1 MTSIA
6 FAAIGTGV
14 LQFPRDQVADLY
26 FDEVVSYDQ
35 KNPKTSL
42 RDVRFV
48 LFHKDAPTI
57 QAFKTAELTRQA
69 IGPSSAEA
77 SAASKPRKG
86 REVTALSAS
95 SLTFSPM
102 NERRPDQL
110 DVGPLCFQVQAGDIT
125 KETTEAIAVISN
137 CDLNIAS
144 SGTGAAILRAGGDS
158 ITKECSRH
166 GRQTQG
172 SVVVTKAGKLK
183 ARYLYHIIPADQT
196 PDGMKQSVLQ
206 CLQEAENN
214 SISSISFPAIG
225 TGNIGMSAKA
235 CAHAVLSAIQEL
247 SKQKLTSLQLI
258 KMTVFQES
266 MLKDIRSAM
275 EEASG
280 VKPSQEPAKWR
291 WLKTVAN
298 AFGFGSSEDDTT
310 LTVRPQELD
319 NRDIYLE
326 VVAGCKED
334 VQEALKAINELMKEK
349 CKQKVIDNEEISN
362 LTPGHLRKLHTL
374 ELRYSVQLTV
384 EKEVERIVIDGQYE
398 DVLQVFGEILELLHE
413 VEKDKHE
420 RNHAEMLSKDIQW
433 KYEEDGTFEDYD
445 GNLNAQIELAFQKNK
460 SKIEIQMDEE
470 NYTVKFDT
478 MTMEDEEGIAT
489 SVKRID
495 LRKGTMTACA
505 LSVSLNNASI
515 AFCQSS

>member
-86 REVTALSAS
+86 REVTSLPAS

-137 CDLNIAS
+137 CDLDTAA

-166 GRQTQG
+166 GRQTPG

-183 ARYLYHIIPADQT
+183 ATYLYHIIPADQT

-214 SISSISFPAIG
+214 SISSIAFPAIG
-225 TGNIGMSAKA
+225 TGNIGISAKA

-247 SKQKLTSLQLI
+247 SKQKPTSLQLI

-291 WLKTVAN
+291 QALKTMAT
-298 AFGFGSSEDDTT
+298 AFGLGSSDDDTT
-310 LTVRPQELD
+310 LTGRPQELD
-319 NRDIYLE
+319 NREIHLE
-326 VVAGCKED
+326 VVGGCKKD
-334 VQEALKAINELMKEK
+334 VQEASKAINELMKEK

-433 KYEEDGTFEDYD
+433 KYEEDGTFEDYEGD
-445 GNLNAQIELAFQKNK
+445 LNAQIELAFQKNK
-460 SKIEIQMDEE
+460 SRIVIQMDEI
-470 NYTVKFDT
+470 NYTVNFDA
-478 MTMEDEEGIAT
+478 MKMKDEGGNST
-489 SVKRID
+489 DVKRID
-495 LRKGTMTACA
+495 LRKGTMTTR
-505 LSVSLNNASI
+505 
-515 AFCQSS
+515 

>member
-1 MTSIA
+1 MA

-57 QAFKTAELTRQA
+57 QAFKTVESTRQA

-77 SAASKPRKG
+77 SAATKPRKG
-86 REVTALSAS
+86 GVATSLPAS

-110 DVGPLCFQVQAGDIT
+110 ETTVGPLCFQVQAGDIT

-137 CDLNIAS
+137 CDLDIAA

-166 GRQTQG
+166 GRQTPG

-225 TGNIGMSAKA
+225 TGNIGISAKA

-247 SKQKLTSLQLI
+247 SKQKPTSLQLI

-291 WLKTVAN
+291 QALKTVAS
-298 AFGFGSSEDDTT
+298 AFGFGSSDDDTT

-319 NRDIYLE
+319 NREIYLE
-326 VVAGCKED
+326 VVAGCKKD
-334 VQEALKAINELMKEK
+334 VQGASKAINELMKEK
-349 CKQKVIDNEEISN
+349 CKQKVINNEEISN

-433 KYEEDGTFEDYD
+433 KYEEDGTFEDYN
-445 GNLNAQIELAFQKNK
+445 GNLNAQIELAFQRNK
-460 SKIEIQMDEE
+460 SKIVIQMDEE
-470 NYTVKFDT
+470 NYTLKFDT
-478 MTMEDEEGIAT
+478 MTMEDEEGIAID
-489 SVKRID
+489 VKRID

-505 LSVSLNNASI
+505 LSVRLK
-515 AFCQSS
+515 

>member
-1 MTSIA
+1 MA

-57 QAFKTAELTRQA
+57 QAFKTVELTRQA

-77 SAASKPRKG
+77 SAASKPRRG
-86 REVTALSAS
+86 RVATSLPAS

-110 DVGPLCFQVQAGDIT
+110 ETTVGPLCFQVQAGDIT

-137 CDLNIAS
+137 CDLDIAA
-144 SGTGAAILRAGGDS
+144 SGTGAAILRAGGYS

-166 GRQTQG
+166 GRQTPG

-225 TGNIGMSAKA
+225 TGNIGISAKA

-247 SKQKLTSLQLI
+247 SKQKPTSLKLI

-291 WLKTVAN
+291 QALKTVAS
-298 AFGFGSSEDDTT
+298 AFGFGSSDDDTT
-310 LTVRPQELD
+310 LTGRPQELD
-319 NRDIYLE
+319 NREIYLE
-326 VVAGCKED
+326 VVAGCKKD
-334 VQEALKAINELMKEK
+334 VQEASKAINELMKEK
-349 CKQKVIDNEEISN
+349 CKQKVINNEEISN

-433 KYEEDGTFEDYD
+433 KYEEDETFEDYD
-445 GNLNAQIELAFQKNK
+445 GNLNAHIELAFQRNK
-460 SKIEIQMDEE
+460 SKIVIQMDEK
-470 NYTVKFDT
+470 NYTLKFDT

-489 SVKRID
+489 DVKRID

-505 LSVSLNNASI
+505 LSVRLK
-515 AFCQSS
+515 